1 MTRYKFLFQLLKNSI
16 FLDCINLD
24 GYVFFTLWRC
34 VNFQFHPLHAQC
46 REYEKNLP
54 EKDSANMVAFL
65 AFLDERILEFPKIFN
80 ITMRYLS
87 LTK

>member
-1 MTRYKFLFQLLKNSI
+1 MPN
-16 FLDCINLD
+16 
-24 GYVFFTLWRC
+24 V
-34 VNFQFHPLHAQC
+34 